1 MKKMV
6 ANSRVNGGREMNN
19 IQLGTSQSR
28 GYESVNLEVKGTQEF
43 LGKEIPV
50 IYGGFGSNQK
60 VVLAKTIAEIHEME
74 TKHINELINRNIKRF
89 KGGIDITDLGV
100 VLNDTEL
107 KGLGFTQQAVN
118 SYKGLRAKGQGGNI
132 YLLSERGYVKLIK
145 IMDSDLAW
153 DIHEQ
158 LVDEYFSMREEKE
171 KQKPVSQLDAIIAG
185 LQATKELQEKMAVV
199 EQVQVQQEKAIQNIR
214 NVVAIN
220 TTDWR
225 KDTTNI
231 INRIAMSREGGA
243 DNIHTIRKESY
254 DLLEKR
260 ANCKLSV
267 RRKNLQRV
275 MLENGVSKSKVDKVS
290 YLDVIDRDNRLKEI
304 YIAIV
309 KEMAIKYNVA

>member
-1 MKKMV
+1 
-6 ANSRVNGGREMNN
+6 MNN
-19 IQLGTSQSR
+19 INLGTSQSR
-28 GYESVNLEVKGTQEF
+28 GYENVNLEVKGTQEF

-50 IYGGFGSNQK
+50 IYGGFGTNQK
-60 VVLAKTIAEIHEME
+60 VALAKTIAEIHGME
-74 TKHINELINRNIKRF
+74 TKHVNELINRNIKRF
-89 KGGIDITDLGV
+89 KVGIGIMDLGV

-107 KGLGFTQQAVN
+107 KGLGFTQQALN

-132 YLLSERGYVKLIK
+132 YLLSERGYAKLIK

-153 DIHEQ
+153 DIHDQ
-158 LVDEYFSMREEKE
+158 LMDEYFSMREEKE

-214 NVVAIN
+214 NVVAVN

-225 KDTTNI
+225 KDTTII
-231 INRIAMSREGGA
+231 INRIAMSRDGGA
-243 DNIHTIRKESY
+243 DNIHIIRKESY

>member
-1 MKKMV
+1 
-6 ANSRVNGGREMNN
+6 MNN
-19 IQLGTSQSR
+19 INLGTSQSR
-28 GYESVNLEVKGTQEF
+28 GYENVNLEVKGTQEF

-50 IYGGFGSNQK
+50 IYGGFGGEQK
-60 VVLAKTIAEIHEME
+60 VVLAKTVAEIHEMNVGNINQR
-74 TKHINELINRNIKRF
+74 INENRSRF
-89 KGGIDITDLGV
+89 KDDIDLIDLKNSYTSD
-100 VLNDTEL
+100 VLLN
-107 KGLGFTQQAVN
+107 LGFNQSQINA
-118 SYKGLRAKGQGGNI
+118 SKNI
-132 YLLSERGYVKLIK
+132 YLLSERGYAKLIK

-153 DIHEQ
+153 DIHDQ
-158 LVDEYFSMREEKE
+158 LMDEYFSMREEKE

-214 NVVAIN
+214 NVVAVN

-231 INRIAMSREGGA
+231 INRIAMSRDGGA
-243 DNIHTIRKESY
+243 DNIHIIRKESY

>member
-1 MKKMV
+1 M
-6 ANSRVNGGREMNN
+6 SN
-19 IQLGTSQSR
+19 INITSFYSK
-28 GYESVNLEVKGTQEF
+28 GYENVNLEVKGTQEF

-60 VVLAKTIAEIHEME
+60 VVLAKTIAEIHGMPVSE
-74 TKHINELINRNIKRF
+74 INRNINNNIKRF
-89 KGGIDITDLGV
+89 KDGVDIVDLKQMG
-100 VLNDTEL
+100 DAHTFSS
-107 KGLGFTQQAVN
+107 LGFTKAQWGNAN
-118 SYKGLRAKGQGGNI
+118 NI
-132 YLLSERGYVKLIK
+132 YLLSERGYAKLIK

-153 DIHEQ
+153 DIHDQ
-158 LVDEYFSMREEKE
+158 LMDEYFSMREEKS
-171 KQKPVSQLDAIIAG
+171 KPVSQLDAIIAG
-185 LQATKELQEKMAVV
+185 LQATKELQEKMVVV
-199 EQVQVQQEKAIQNIR
+199 EQVQVQQQQAIQNIR

-231 INRIAMSREGGA
+231 INRIAMSRDGGA
-243 DNIHTIRKESY
+243 ENIHIIRKESY

-275 MLENGVSKSKVDKVS
+275 MLENGVSKSKVDKIT
-290 YLDVIDRDNRLKEI
+290 YLDVIERDNRLKEI

>member
-1 MKKMV
+1 M
-6 ANSRVNGGREMNN
+6 SDIN
-19 IQLGTSQSR
+19 ITPFYSK
-28 GYESVNLEVKGTQEF
+28 GYENVNLEVKGTQEF

-60 VVLAKTIAEIHEME
+60 VVLAKTIAEIHRME
-74 TKHINELINRNIKRF
+74 TKHVNELINRSINRF
-89 KGGIDITDLGV
+89 KEGIDLLDLKV
-100 VLNDTEL
+100 VVQNDHNLL
-107 KGLGFTQQAVN
+107 KDFGFTQMQISKAN
-118 SYKGLRAKGQGGNI
+118 NI
-132 YLLSERGYVKLIK
+132 YLLSERGYAKLIK

-153 DIHEQ
+153 DIHDQ
-158 LVDEYFSMREEKE
+158 LMEEYFSMREEKS
-171 KQKPVSQLDAIIAG
+171 KPVSQLDAIIAG
-185 LQATKELQEKMAVV
+185 LQATKELQEKMVVV
-199 EQVQVQQEKAIQNIR
+199 EQVQVQQQQAIQNIR

-231 INRIAMSREGGA
+231 INRIAMSRDGGA
-243 DNIHTIRKESY
+243 ENIHIIRKESY

-275 MLENGVSKSKVDKVS
+275 MLENGVSKSKVDKIT
-290 YLDVIDRDNRLKEI
+290 YLDVIERDNRLKEI

>member
-1 MKKMV
+1 M
-6 ANSRVNGGREMNN
+6 SN
-19 IQLGTSQSR
+19 INITPFYSK
-28 GYESVNLEVKGTQEF
+28 GYENVNLEVKGTQEF

-60 VVLAKTIAEIHEME
+60 VVSAKTVAEIHGME
-74 TKHINELINRNIKRF
+74 VKHVNELINNNIKRF
-89 KGGIDITDLGV
+89 KEGIDIIDVINDDNFKVVVNDLG
-100 VLNDTEL
+100 L
-107 KGLGFTQQAVN
+107 KGSNRT
-118 SYKGLRAKGQGGNI
+118 KNI
-132 YLLSERGYVKLIK
+132 YLLSERGYAKLIK

-153 DIHEQ
+153 EIHDQ
-158 LVDEYFSMREEKE
+158 LMDEYFSMREEKS
-171 KQKPVSQLDAIIAG
+171 KPVSQLDAIIAG
-185 LQATKELQEKMAVV
+185 LQATKELQEKMVVV
-199 EQVQVQQEKAIQNIR
+199 EQVQVQQQQAIENIR

-231 INRIAMSREGGA
+231 INRIAMSRDGGA
-243 DNIHTIRKESY
+243 DNIHIIRKESY

-275 MLENGVSKSKVDKVS
+275 MLENGVSKSKVDKIT
-290 YLDVIDRDNRLKEI
+290 YLDVIERDNRLKEI

>member
-1 MKKMV
+1 M
-6 ANSRVNGGREMNN
+6 SDIN
-19 IQLGTSQSR
+19 ITPFYSK
-28 GYESVNLEVKGTQEF
+28 GYENVNLEVKGTQEF

-60 VVLAKTIAEIHEME
+60 VVLAKTIAEIHGME
-74 TKHINELINRNIKRF
+74 TKHVNELINRSINRF
-89 KGGIDITDLGV
+89 KEGIDLLDLKV
-100 VLNDTEL
+100 VVQNDHNLL
-107 KGLGFTQQAVN
+107 KDFGFTQMQISKAN
-118 SYKGLRAKGQGGNI
+118 NI
-132 YLLSERGYVKLIK
+132 YLLSERGYAKLIK

-153 DIHEQ
+153 EIHDQ
-158 LVDEYFSMREEKE
+158 LMDEYFSIREEKS
-171 KQKPVSQLDAIIAG
+171 KPVSQLDAIIAG
-185 LQATKELQEKMAVV
+185 LQATKELQEKMEVV
-199 EQVQVQQEKAIQNIR
+199 EQVQVQQQQAIQNIR

-231 INRIAMSREGGA
+231 INRIAMSRDGGA
-243 DNIHTIRKESY
+243 ENIHIIRKESY

-275 MLENGVSKSKVDKVS
+275 MLENGVSKSKVDKIT
-290 YLDVIDRDNRLKEI
+290 YLDVIERDNRLKEI

>member
-1 MKKMV
+1 M
-6 ANSRVNGGREMNN
+6 SN
-19 IQLGTSQSR
+19 INITPFYSK
-28 GYESVNLEVKGTQEF
+28 GYENVNLEVKGTQEF

-60 VVLAKTIAEIHEME
+60 VVSAKTVAEIHGME
-74 TKHINELINRNIKRF
+74 VKHVNELINNNIKRF
-89 KGGIDITDLGV
+89 KEGIDIIDVINDDNFKVVVNDLG
-100 VLNDTEL
+100 L
-107 KGLGFTQQAVN
+107 KGSNRT
-118 SYKGLRAKGQGGNI
+118 KNI
-132 YLLSERGYVKLIK
+132 YLLSERGYAKLIK

-153 DIHEQ
+153 EIHDQ
-158 LVDEYFSMREEKE
+158 LMDEYFSMREEKS
-171 KQKPVSQLDAIIAG
+171 KPISQLDAIIAG
-185 LQATKELQEKMAVV
+185 LQATKELQEKMVVV
-199 EQVQVQQEKAIQNIR
+199 EQVQVQQQQAIENIR

-231 INRIAMSREGGA
+231 INRIAMSRDGGA
-243 DNIHTIRKESY
+243 ENIHIIRKESY

-275 MLENGVSKSKVDKVS
+275 MLENGVSKSKVDKIT
-290 YLDVIDRDNRLKEI
+290 YLDVIERDNRLKEI

>member
-1 MKKMV
+1 
-6 ANSRVNGGREMNN
+6 MNN
-19 IQLGTSQSR
+19 INITPFYSK
-28 GYESVNLEVKGTQEF
+28 GYKSVNLEVKGTQEF

-60 VVLAKTIAEIHEME
+60 VVLAKTIAEIHEE
-74 TKHINELINRNIKRF
+74 EVKVTNQRINMNRNRF
-89 KGGIDITDLGV
+89 KDGVDLID
-100 VLNDTEL
+100 L
-107 KGLGFTQQAVN
+107 KEVNQIDHNLLKDFGFTQMQISKAN
-118 SYKGLRAKGQGGNI
+118 NI
-132 YLLSERGYVKLIK
+132 YLLSERGYAKLIK

-153 DIHEQ
+153 DIHDQ
-158 LVDEYFSMREEKE
+158 LMDEYFSMREEKS
-171 KQKPVSQLDAIIAG
+171 KPVSQLDAIIAG
-185 LQATKELQEKMAVV
+185 LQATKELQEKMEVV
-199 EQVQVQQEKAIQNIR
+199 EQVQVQQQQAIQNIR

-231 INRIAMSREGGA
+231 INRIAMSRDGGA
-243 DNIHTIRKESY
+243 ENIQAIRKESY

-275 MLENGVSKSKVDKVS
+275 MLENGVSKSKVDKVT
-290 YLDVIDRDNRLKEI
+290 YLDVIERDNRLKEI

>member
-1 MKKMV
+1 M
-6 ANSRVNGGREMNN
+6 SN
-19 IQLGTSQSR
+19 INITPFYSK
-28 GYESVNLEVKGTQEF
+28 GYENVNLEVKGTQEF

-60 VVLAKTIAEIHEME
+60 VVSAKTVAEIHGME
-74 TKHINELINRNIKRF
+74 VKHVNELINNNIKRF
-89 KGGIDITDLGV
+89 KEGIDIIDVINDDNFKVVVNDLG
-100 VLNDTEL
+100 L
-107 KGLGFTQQAVN
+107 KGSNRT
-118 SYKGLRAKGQGGNI
+118 KNI
-132 YLLSERGYVKLIK
+132 YLLSERGYAKLIK

-153 DIHEQ
+153 DIHDQ
-158 LVDEYFSMREEKE
+158 LMEEYFSMREEKS
-171 KQKPVSQLDAIIAG
+171 KPVSQLDAIIAG
-185 LQATKELQEKMAVV
+185 LQATKELQEKMVVV
-199 EQVQVQQEKAIQNIR
+199 EQVQVQQQQAIENIR

-231 INRIAMSREGGA
+231 INRIAMSRDGGA
-243 DNIHTIRKESY
+243 ENIQAIRKESY

-275 MLENGVSKSKVDKVS
+275 MLENGVSKSKVDKIT
-290 YLDVIDRDNRLKEI
+290 YLDVIERDNRLKEI

>member
-1 MKKMV
+1 
-6 ANSRVNGGREMNN
+6 MNN
-19 IQLGTSQSR
+19 INLGTSQSR
-28 GYESVNLEVKGTQEF
+28 GYENVNLEVKGTQEF

-50 IYGGFGSNQK
+50 IYGGFGGEQK
-60 VVLAKTIAEIHEME
+60 VVLAKTVAEIHEMNVGNINQR
-74 TKHINELINRNIKRF
+74 INENRSRF
-89 KGGIDITDLGV
+89 KDDIDLIDLKNSYTSD
-100 VLNDTEL
+100 VLLN
-107 KGLGFTQQAVN
+107 LGFNQSQINA
-118 SYKGLRAKGQGGNI
+118 SKNI
-132 YLLSERGYVKLIK
+132 YLLSERGYAKLIK

-153 DIHEQ
+153 DIHDQ
-158 LVDEYFSMREEKE
+158 LMDEYFSMREEKE
-171 KQKPVSQLDAIIAG
+171 KRQRMSMEDIIIYQMEQSKLMKQQIDEAKTHA
-185 LQATKELQEKMAVV
+185 LQAKADVV
-199 EQVQVQQEKAIQNIR
+199 EARAEIQNIR

-231 INRIAMSREGGA
+231 INRIAMSRDGGA
-243 DNIHTIRKESY
+243 DNIHIIRKESY

>member
-1 MKKMV
+1 
-6 ANSRVNGGREMNN
+6 MNN
-19 IQLGTSQSR
+19 INLGTSQSR
-28 GYESVNLEVKGTQEF
+28 GYENVNLEVKGTQEF

-50 IYGGFGSNQK
+50 IYGGFGTNQK
-60 VVLAKTIAEIHEME
+60 VVLAKTIAEIHGME
-74 TKHINELINRNIKRF
+74 TKHVNELINRNIKRF
-89 KGGIDITDLGV
+89 KVGIGIMDLGV

-107 KGLGFTQQAVN
+107 KGLGFTQQALN

-132 YLLSERGYVKLIK
+132 YLLSERGYAKLIK

-153 DIHEQ
+153 DIHDQ
-158 LVDEYFSMREEKE
+158 LMDEYFSMREEKE

-214 NVVAIN
+214 NVVAVN

-231 INRIAMSREGGA
+231 INRIAMSRDGGA
-243 DNIHTIRKESY
+243 DNIHIIRKESY

>member
-1 MKKMV
+1 
-6 ANSRVNGGREMNN
+6 MNN
-19 IQLGTSQSR
+19 INLGTSQSR
-28 GYESVNLEVKGTQEF
+28 GYENVNLEVKGTQEF

-50 IYGGFGSNQK
+50 IYGGFGTNQK
-60 VVLAKTIAEIHEME
+60 VVLAKTIAEIHGME
-74 TKHINELINRNIKRF
+74 TKHVNDLINRNIKRF
-89 KGGIDITDLGV
+89 KVGIGIMDLGV

-107 KGLGFTQQAVN
+107 KGLGFTQQALN

-132 YLLSERGYVKLIK
+132 YLLSERGYAKLIK

-153 DIHEQ
+153 DIHDQ
-158 LVDEYFSMREEKE
+158 LMDEYFSMREEKE

-214 NVVAIN
+214 NVVAVN

-231 INRIAMSREGGA
+231 INRIAMSRDGGA
-243 DNIHTIRKESY
+243 DNIHIIRKESY

>member
-1 MKKMV
+1 M
-6 ANSRVNGGREMNN
+6 SN
-19 IQLGTSQSR
+19 INITPFYPK
-28 GYESVNLEVKGTQEF
+28 GYENVNLEVKGTQQF

-50 IYGGFGSNQK
+50 IYGGFGSDQK
-60 VVLAKTIAEIHEME
+60 VVLAKTIAEIHK
-74 TKHINELINRNIKRF
+74 TDLKVINQNINRNIRRF
-89 KGGIDITDLGV
+89 RDGIDLIDLKNSVTVCGS
-100 VLNDTEL
+100 LLD
-107 KGLGFTQQAVN
+107 LGFTKQSIAN
-118 SYKGLRAKGQGGNI
+118 SSNI
-132 YLLSERGYVKLIK
+132 YLLSERGYAKLIK

-171 KQKPVSQLDAIIAG
+171 QQQRMSMEDIIIYQMEQSKLMKQQIDEAKTHA
-185 LQATKELQEKMAVV
+185 LQAKADVV
-199 EQVQVQQEKAIQNIR
+199 EAKAEIQNIR

-220 TTDWR
+220 TIDWR

-231 INRIAMSREGGA
+231 INRIAMSRDGGA

-275 MLENGVSKSKVDKVS
+275 MLENGVSKSKADKVS
-290 YLDVIDRDNRLKEI
+290 YLDVIERDNRLKEI
-304 YIAIV
+304 YVAIV
-309 KEMAIKYNVA
+309 KEMAIKYKVA

>member
-1 MKKMV
+1 M
-6 ANSRVNGGREMNN
+6 SN
-19 IQLGTSQSR
+19 INITPFYSK
-28 GYESVNLEVKGTQEF
+28 GYENVNLEVKGTQEF

-60 VVLAKTIAEIHEME
+60 VVLAKTIAEIHGME
-74 TKHINELINRNIKRF
+74 TKHVNELINRSINRF
-89 KGGIDITDLGV
+89 KEGIDLLDLKV
-100 VLNDTEL
+100 VVQNDHNLL
-107 KGLGFTQQAVN
+107 KDFGFTQMQISKAN
-118 SYKGLRAKGQGGNI
+118 NI
-132 YLLSERGYVKLIK
+132 YLLSERGYAKLIK

-153 DIHEQ
+153 EIHDQ
-158 LVDEYFSMREEKE
+158 LMDEYFSMREEKS
-171 KQKPVSQLDAIIAG
+171 KPVSQLDAIIAG
-185 LQATKELQEKMAVV
+185 LQATKELQEKMEVV
-199 EQVQVQQEKAIQNIR
+199 EQVQVQQQQAIQNIR

-231 INRIAMSREGGA
+231 INRIAMSRDGGA
-243 DNIHTIRKESY
+243 ENIHIIRKESY

-275 MLENGVSKSKVDKVS
+275 MLENGVSKSKVDKIT
-290 YLDVIDRDNRLKEI
+290 YLDVIERDNRLKEI

>member
-1 MKKMV
+1 M
-6 ANSRVNGGREMNN
+6 SDIN
-19 IQLGTSQSR
+19 ITPFYSK

-60 VVLAKTIAEIHEME
+60 VVLAKTIAEIHEE
-74 TKHINELINRNIKRF
+74 EVKVTNQRINMNRNRF
-89 KGGIDITDLGV
+89 KDGVDLID
-100 VLNDTEL
+100 L
-107 KGLGFTQQAVN
+107 KEVNQIDHNLLKDFGFTQMQISKAN
-118 SYKGLRAKGQGGNI
+118 NI
-132 YLLSERGYVKLIK
+132 YLLSERGYAKLIK

-153 DIHEQ
+153 EIHDQ
-158 LVDEYFSMREEKE
+158 LMDEYFSMREEKS
-171 KQKPVSQLDAIIAG
+171 KPVSQLDAIIAG
-185 LQATKELQEKMAVV
+185 LQATKELQEKMEVV
-199 EQVQVQQEKAIQNIR
+199 EQVQVQQQQAIQNIR

-231 INRIAMSREGGA
+231 INRIAMSRDGGA
-243 DNIHTIRKESY
+243 ENIHIIRKESY

-275 MLENGVSKSKVDKVS
+275 MLENGVSKSKVDKIT
-290 YLDVIDRDNRLKEI
+290 YLDVIERDNRLKEI

>member
-1 MKKMV
+1 M
-6 ANSRVNGGREMNN
+6 SN
-19 IQLGTSQSR
+19 INITPFCSK
-28 GYESVNLEVKGTQEF
+28 GYENVNLEVKGTQEF

-60 VVLAKTIAEIHEME
+60 VVLAKTIAEIHGME
-74 TKHINELINRNIKRF
+74 TKHVNELINRSINRF
-89 KGGIDITDLGV
+89 KEGIDLLDLKV
-100 VLNDTEL
+100 VVQNDHNLL
-107 KGLGFTQQAVN
+107 KDFGFTQMQISKAN
-118 SYKGLRAKGQGGNI
+118 NI
-132 YLLSERGYVKLIK
+132 YLLSERGYAKLIK

-153 DIHEQ
+153 DIHDQ
-158 LVDEYFSMREEKE
+158 LMDEYFSMREEKS
-171 KQKPVSQLDAIIAG
+171 KPVSQLDAIIAG
-185 LQATKELQEKMAVV
+185 LQATKELQEKMEVV
-199 EQVQVQQEKAIQNIR
+199 EQVQVQQQQAIQNIR

-231 INRIAMSREGGA
+231 INRIAMSRDGGA
-243 DNIHTIRKESY
+243 ENIQAIRKESY

-275 MLENGVSKSKVDKVS
+275 MLENGVSKSKVDKVT
-290 YLDVIDRDNRLKEI
+290 YLDVIERDNRLKEI

>member
-1 MKKMV
+1 
-6 ANSRVNGGREMNN
+6 MNN
-19 IQLGTSQSR
+19 INLGTSQSR
-28 GYESVNLEVKGTQEF
+28 GYENVNLEVKGTQEF

-50 IYGGFGSNQK
+50 IYGGFGTNQK
-60 VVLAKTIAEIHEME
+60 VVLAKTIAEIHGME
-74 TKHINELINRNIKRF
+74 TKHVNELINRNIKRF
-89 KGGIDITDLGV
+89 KVGIGIMDLGV

-107 KGLGFTQQAVN
+107 KGLGFTQQALN

-132 YLLSERGYVKLIK
+132 YLLSERGYAKLIK

-153 DIHEQ
+153 DIHDQ
-158 LVDEYFSMREEKE
+158 LMDEYFSMREEKE

-214 NVVAIN
+214 NVVAVN

-231 INRIAMSREGGA
+231 INRIAMSRDGGA
-243 DNIHTIRKESY
+243 DNIHIIRKESY

-260 ANCKLSV
+260 SNCKLSV

>member
-1 MKKMV
+1 MK
-6 ANSRVNGGREMNN
+6 NF
-19 IQLGTSQSR
+19 QLGFSQSR
-28 GYESVNLEVKGTQEF
+28 GYENVNLEVKGTQEF

-60 VVLAKTIAEIHEME
+60 VVLAKTIAEIHGVNVGNINQR
-74 TKHINELINRNIKRF
+74 INENRTRF
-89 KGGIDITDLGV
+89 KNDVDIIDLKIGYTSD
-100 VLNDTEL
+100 VLLN
-107 KGLGFTQQAVN
+107 LGFNQSQINA
-118 SYKGLRAKGQGGNI
+118 SKNI
-132 YLLSERGYVKLIK
+132 YLLSERGYAKLIK

-153 DIHEQ
+153 DIHDQ
-158 LVDEYFSMREEKE
+158 LMDEYFSMREEKS
-171 KQKPVSQLDAIIAG
+171 KPVSQLDAIIAG
-185 LQATKELQEKMAVV
+185 LQATKELQEKMEVV
-199 EQVQVQQEKAIQNIR
+199 EQVQVQQQQAIQNIR

-225 KDTTNI
+225 KDTTDI
-231 INRIAMSREGGA
+231 INRIAMSRDGGA

-275 MLENGVSKSKVDKVS
+275 MLENGVSKSKVDKVN
-290 YLDVIDRDNRLKEI
+290 YLDVIERDNRLKEI
-304 YIAIV
+304 YITIV

>member
-1 MKKMV
+1 M
-6 ANSRVNGGREMNN
+6 SDIN
-19 IQLGTSQSR
+19 ITPFYSK
-28 GYESVNLEVKGTQEF
+28 GYENVNLEVKGTQEF

-60 VVLAKTIAEIHEME
+60 VVLAKTIAEIHRME
-74 TKHINELINRNIKRF
+74 TKHVNELINRSINRF
-89 KGGIDITDLGV
+89 KEGIDLLDLKV
-100 VLNDTEL
+100 VVQNDHNLL
-107 KGLGFTQQAVN
+107 KDFGFTQMQISKAN
-118 SYKGLRAKGQGGNI
+118 NI
-132 YLLSERGYVKLIK
+132 YLLSERGYAKLIK

-153 DIHEQ
+153 DIHDQ
-158 LVDEYFSMREEKE
+158 LMEEYFSMREEKS
-171 KQKPVSQLDAIIAG
+171 KPVSQLDAIIAG
-185 LQATKELQEKMAVV
+185 LQATKKLQEKMEVV
-199 EQVQVQQEKAIQNIR
+199 EQVQVQQQQAIQNIR

-231 INRIAMSREGGA
+231 INRIAMSRDGGA
-243 DNIHTIRKESY
+243 ENIHIIRKESY

-275 MLENGVSKSKVDKVS
+275 MLENGVSKSKVDKIT
-290 YLDVIDRDNRLKEI
+290 YLDVIERDNRLKEI

>member
-1 MKKMV
+1 MK
-6 ANSRVNGGREMNN
+6 N
-19 IQLGTSQSR
+19 INLGTSQSR
-28 GYESVNLEVKGTQEF
+28 GYENVKLELKGAQEF

-89 KGGIDITDLGV
+89 KGGIDIMDLGV

-153 DIHEQ
+153 DIHEK

-171 KQKPVSQLDAIIAG
+171 KQQRMSMEDIIIYQMEQSKLMKQQIDEAKTHA
-185 LQATKELQEKMAVV
+185 LQAKADVV
-199 EQVQVQQEKAIQNIR
+199 EARAEIQNIR

-225 KDTTNI
+225 KDTTII
-231 INRIAMSREGGA
+231 INKISATLDGDYQFVR
-243 DNIHTIRKESY
+243 NKSY
-254 DLLEKR
+254 ELLEQR
-260 ANCKLSV
+260 AKCKLSV
-267 RRKNLQRV
+267 RQTNLKRQ
-275 MLENGVSKSKVDKVS
+275 MLENGCSKSKVDKVS
-290 YLDVIDRDNRLKEI
+290 KLDVIDNDNRLKEI
-304 YIAIV
+304 YIAVV

>member
-1 MKKMV
+1 M
-6 ANSRVNGGREMNN
+6 SN
-19 IQLGTSQSR
+19 INITPFHSK
-28 GYESVNLEVKGTQEF
+28 GYENVNLEVKGTQEF

-50 IYGGFGSNQK
+50 IYGGFGAGQK
-60 VVLAKTIAEIHEME
+60 VVLAKTIAEIHE
-74 TKHINELINRNIKRF
+74 TDSRTINQTINRNINRF
-89 KGGIDITDLGV
+89 KQGIDVIDLGITMS
-100 VLNDTEL
+100 DTEL
-107 KGLGFTQQAVN
+107 KEFGFTQQALN

-132 YLLSERGYVKLIK
+132 YLLSERGYAKLIK

-153 DIHEQ
+153 EIHDQ
-158 LVDEYFSMREEKE
+158 LMEEYFSMREEKS
-171 KQKPVSQLDAIIAG
+171 KPVSQLDAIIAG
-185 LQATKELQEKMAVV
+185 LQATKELQEKMVVV
-199 EQVQVQQEKAIQNIR
+199 EQVQVQQQQAIENIR

-231 INRIAMSREGGA
+231 INRIAMSRDGGA
-243 DNIHTIRKESY
+243 ENIQAIRKESY

-275 MLENGVSKSKVDKVS
+275 MLENGVSKSKVDKVT
-290 YLDVIDRDNRLKEI
+290 YLDVIERDNRLKEI

>member
-1 MKKMV
+1 
-6 ANSRVNGGREMNN
+6 MNN
-19 IQLGTSQSR
+19 INITPFYSK
-28 GYESVNLEVKGTQEF
+28 GYENVNLEVKGTQEF

-50 IYGGFGSNQK
+50 IYGGFGSDKK
-60 VVLAKTIAEIHEME
+60 VVTDKTLGEIHNQLPREIRRR
-74 TKHINELINRNIKRF
+74 INDNIKRF
-89 KGGIDITDLGV
+89 KFGVDIIDLKRVDDSHTLLEQMGYAKQSIT
-100 VLNDTEL
+100 
-107 KGLGFTQQAVN
+107 QAE
-118 SYKGLRAKGQGGNI
+118 NI
-132 YLLSERGYVKLIK
+132 YLLSERGYAKLIK

-153 DIHEQ
+153 DIHDQ
-158 LVDEYFSMREEKE
+158 LMEEYFSMREEKS
-171 KQKPVSQLDAIIAG
+171 KPVSQLDAIIAG
-185 LQATKELQEKMAVV
+185 LQATKELQEKMEVV
-199 EQVQVQQEKAIQNIR
+199 EQVQVQQQQAIENIR

-231 INRIAMSREGGA
+231 INRIAMSRDGGA
-243 DNIHTIRKESY
+243 ENIQAIRKESY

-275 MLENGVSKSKVDKVS
+275 MLENGVSKSKVDKVT
-290 YLDVIDRDNRLKEI
+290 YLDVIERDNRLKEI

>member
-1 MKKMV
+1 
-6 ANSRVNGGREMNN
+6 MNN
-19 IQLGTSQSR
+19 INLGTSQSR
-28 GYESVNLEVKGTQEF
+28 GYENVNLEVKGTQEF

-50 IYGGFGSNQK
+50 IYGGFGTNQK
-60 VVLAKTIAEIHEME
+60 VVLAKTIAEIHGME
-74 TKHINELINRNIKRF
+74 TKHVNELINRNIKRF
-89 KGGIDITDLGV
+89 KVGIGIMDLGV

-107 KGLGFTQQAVN
+107 KGLGFTQQALN

-132 YLLSERGYVKLIK
+132 YLLSERGYAKLIK

-153 DIHEQ
+153 DIHDQ
-158 LVDEYFSMREEKE
+158 LMDEYFSMREEKE

-214 NVVAIN
+214 NVVAVN

-231 INRIAMSREGGA
+231 INRIAMSRDGGA
-243 DNIHTIRKESY
+243 DNIHIIRKESY

-290 YLDVIDRDNRLKEI
+290 YLDVIDRDNRLK
-304 YIAIV
+304 AISQL
-309 KEMAIKYNVA
+309 